1 MMKPTSITEAH
12 SNSGTCKE
20 RNRWESCKQAQSSRQ
35 WKVRH
40 NGWKLVATYP
50 ALTIFVYYHVL
61 YPSTTTTLLL
71 LARILVDSGFLRQL
85 LKSNSN
91 QYRNFLVGKN
101 GLDGSW
107 THDLSNAMK
116 LDEPFFLSRMKG
128 KEDRASKLWY
138 HVQSGKM
145 LLTDGRF
152 ENFRLVIS
160 FKLIC
165 RSLMKPQNKIICW
178 TIANNSTREFWSY
191 WRRC

>member
-12 SNSGTCKE
+12 SNFGTYKE

-50 ALTIFVYYHVL
+50 APTIFVYYHVL
-61 YPSTTTTLLL
+61 YPSTTTTFLL

-91 QYRNFLVGKN
+91 QYRNFLVDKN

-138 HVQSGKM
+138 PLLTSRRGAPGWRSMWELKAYAMYAM
-145 LLTDGRF
+145 LLKALGEEF
-152 ENFRLVIS
+152 EPLFVRWG
-160 FKLIC
+160 FIC
-165 RSLMKPQNKIICW
+165 FIWVKEWVLW
-178 TIANNSTREFWSY
+178 
-191 WRRC
+191 